1 MTLGRIPG
9 TCSQRVEAGVEK
21 LEQLR
26 RRPRPEPRGSELDR
40 ERDPV
45 EPVTDLGEQ
54 SASRASTST
63 PEAVTL
69 LANSSRAAA
78 ASSGRTSTTRSAE
91 SLRTLLLVTSSVSL
105 GAASMIGTSSAAAS
119 TTCSKLSSTTRI
131 SQPASSA
138 LIASLQLADSPS
150 RTPRVRPSAGTTCAG
165 SESGARS
172 TSSAPSASCSP
183 SSLAASI
190 ASRVLPIPAGPTSET
205 SRDPRFEQEPSE
217 RAKVAISADRARRR
231 RRHPTACRRAGAR
244 CGQRRVLR
252 QDPAF
257 EVAELGPGLE
267 TELGVE
273 VGAALPVARERVG
286 LPAGPIERGH
296 QLRAKALPERMLG
309 HEPVEIR
316 DELLMPAEPQPGLA
330 PPLDA
335 LEPELLQPQ
344 RLGSSEEL
352 AAELAENIASPQGES
367 ACEDGVREPVV
378 RRRRALGDRRR
389 ADARSARRR
398 APLPRRA
405 ADSRP
410 AR

>member
-1 MTLGRIPG
+1 MNRA
-9 TCSQRVEAGVEK
+9 E
-21 LEQLR
+21 
-26 RRPRPEPRGSELDR
+26 
-40 ERDPV
+40 
-45 EPVTDLGEQ
+45 
-54 SASRASTST
+54 RASTST

-91 SLRTLLLVTSSVSL
+91 SLRTLLLVTSRVSL

-131 SQPASSA
+131 SQPGQLGADRLAPARRLTLPNAQSA
-138 LIASLQLADSPS
+138 TEGRYDLCGVRQRGEIDEQRSIGKLLTELARRLDREPGLADPG
-150 RTPRVRPSAGTTCAG
+150 RAD
-165 SESGARS
+165 E
-172 TSSAPSASCSP
+172 
-183 SSLAASI
+183 
-190 ASRVLPIPAGPTSET
+190 
-205 SRDPRFEQEPSE
+205 RDEPGPRFEQEASE

-244 CGQRRVLR
+244 CGQRRVVR

-296 QLRAKALPERMLG
+296 QLHAKALPERMLDN
-309 HEPVEIR
+309 EPVEIR
-316 DELLMPAEPQPGLA
+316 NELLMPAEPKPGLA
-330 PPLDA
+330 PSLDA
-335 LEPELLQPQ
+335 LQPELLQPQ
-344 RLGSSEEL
+344 RLGSSKEL

-378 RRRRALGDRRR
+378 TAGERSATVGEQMLEALGVEL
-389 ADARSARRR
+389 
-398 APLPRRA
+398 PLPRRA
-405 ADSRP
+405 GDSRP
-410 AR
+410 VR